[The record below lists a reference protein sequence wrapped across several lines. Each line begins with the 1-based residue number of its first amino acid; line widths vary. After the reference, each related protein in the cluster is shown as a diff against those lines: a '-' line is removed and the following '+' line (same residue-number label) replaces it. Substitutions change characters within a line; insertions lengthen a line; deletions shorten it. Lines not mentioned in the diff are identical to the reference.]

1 MVRRKVPSLERASSK
16 YMFCLSHRKA
26 TRTQASQT
34 DVSYVHVFRLIG
46 QHEEP
51 SSDRLVRMGPFGGR
65 EYTFLSDAYDSITPP
80 GRPYRGENGLIRQS
94 DDEG

>member
-34 DVSYVHVFRLIG
+34 DVSYVHVFRLVG
-46 QHEEP
+46 EREP
-51 SSDRLVRMGPFGGR
+51 PSDRLLRMGPYGGR
-65 EYTFLSDAYDSITPP
+65 EYAFSSDARDYNQETCTFAPS
-80 GRPYRGENGLIRQS
+80 GERPNATIR
-94 DDEG
+94 